1 MHRTLR
7 GWLVVGL
14 LSWLGW
20 VPAGAG
26 ELILKPVADTT
37 LLGINPENNLG
48 ATPELIVGSVNRLE
62 SEVRARMLLRFDLS
76 GLPPGAVVTQ
86 AMLGVE
92 VLVKRDGSAPAGVGV
107 HRLFQS
113 WGEGTKSGLQG
124 AKATTGEATWNS
136 RFTGG
141 GSWAEPGGKG
151 GTDFV
156 SEASAITTVD
166 DLGPV
171 SFPET
176 AGLLE
181 DVRTWQADPGS
192 NFGWILI
199 GRNEDILASARRIG
213 SREHP
218 TAAPTL
224 RLRYSLPE
232 VVPFD
237 SVGLARDSIELR
249 FHANAG
255 NIYSVWYRSA
265 LGETSWQTLTNVVS
279 KLTPLDAVVP
289 DVPEGGVRFYQLV
302 ITGQVD

>member
-7 GWLVVGL
+7 KWFVVGL
-14 LSWLGW
+14 LGCMGW
-20 VPAGAG
+20 VPADAG

-62 SEVRARMLLRFDLS
+62 SEIRARMLLRFDLAS
-76 GLPPGAVVTQ
+76 LPPGAVVVQ

-107 HRLFQS
+107 HRLLQA

-124 AKATTGEATWNS
+124 GEATADEATWNS
-136 RFTGG
+136 RFTGS
-141 GSWAEPGGKG
+141 GSWGEPGGKA

-176 AGLLE
+176 VGLLE
-181 DVRTWQADPGS
+181 DVRAWQANPAS

-199 GRNEDILASARRIG
+199 GRNEDVLASARRLG

-224 RLRYSLPE
+224 RLVYSLPE

-237 SVGLARDSIELR
+237 SVALHGDSIQLG

-255 NIYSVWYRSA
+255 NNYSVWFRPA
-265 LGETSWQTLTNVVS
+265 LPGTAWQTLTNVVS
-279 KLTPLDAVVP
+279 KFAPVDAVVS
-289 DVPEGGVRFYQLV
+289 DVPEDAVRFYQLV